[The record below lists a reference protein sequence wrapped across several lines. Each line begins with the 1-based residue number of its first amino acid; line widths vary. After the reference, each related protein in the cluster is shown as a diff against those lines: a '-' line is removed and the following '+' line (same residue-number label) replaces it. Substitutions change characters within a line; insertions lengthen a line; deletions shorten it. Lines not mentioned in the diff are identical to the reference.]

1 MRKATAEEVRAVCRW
16 EEISSATTE
25 MIKPLEAIIGQER
38 AVKALEF
45 GLGIEAQGFNIFV
58 AGLPGTGKNTAVQSF
73 LESVAATKPV
83 PPDWCYVY
91 NFREPYRP
99 RVLKLPPGY
108 GRKLAGEMR
117 NFLKQ
122 VRQEIPRLFK
132 SDEYAKRR
140 EETTAQYARERNA
153 LLSRLDE
160 EAGAAGFVIQIGPT
174 GIFIIPAVNGKP
186 LKAEEFDALPEARQK
201 EILERREKI
210 EELVGTTLREV
221 QKVDRQAQ
229 EALKELDRQ
238 VAGRALDLLLGE
250 LKASYS
256 SFPDVLSYLDAVYTD
271 ILDSLPLF
279 RHESGEEQQKA
290 PWQQQENPF
299 RKYEVN
305 VLVDNSET
313 RGAPVVVELSP
324 TYSNL
329 FGTIEKEAQFGALIT
344 DFTLIRAGSLHR
356 ANGGY
361 LVVAAEEL
369 FRNAFSWD
377 GLKRALRDRLGVIED
392 PLERLGFLATK
403 SLRPEPIPLDLK
415 VILLGDSF
423 LYSLLYHFDPDFRE
437 LFKVK
442 AEFGVW
448 MERTPENVQK
458 YAAFFATLCQK
469 ENLLHLDASA
479 VAKLVEYGSRLAG
492 AQELLSTRFAEIAD
506 LAREACF
513 YAQQEGAPYV
523 TAAHVSR
530 AAAEK
535 LYRSNLIQ
543 QMIQDAIRKNTILL
557 DLHGKKV
564 GQVNGLSIISLGD
577 LDFGK
582 PTRITATVAAGR
594 EGVIDIEREARLGG
608 RIHTKGV
615 LILTGYLAERYHL
628 ETPFSLS
635 ARLVFEQSYEGV
647 EGDSASCAELFA
659 LLSAL
664 SGIPLR
670 QNLAVTGSVNQ
681 KGEVQPVGG
690 INEKIEGFYD
700 ICRLK
705 GLTGDQGVLIPAGN
719 LRNLMLREDVVEAV
733 REGKFHVYLI
743 STVDEGLEI
752 LTGMP
757 AGERLPDG
765 SFPPGTVHAAVAAR
779 LKALAE
785 QVRAAAGAEREKPAR
800 EKHNGEDNGEA

>member
-16 EEISSATTE
+16 EEFSSATTE

-108 GRKLAGEMR
+108 GKKLAGEMR

-122 VRQEIPRLFK
+122 ARQEIPRLFK

-210 EELVGTTLREV
+210 EEMVGTTLREV

-279 RHESGEEQQKA
+279 RHESGEEQQKV

-369 FRNAFSWD
+369 LRNAFSWD

-506 LAREACF
+506 LAREACY
-513 YAQQEGAPYV
+513 YAQQEGASYV

-543 QMIQDAIRKNTILL
+543 QMIQDAFRKNTILL

-752 LTGMP
+752 LTGVP
-757 AGERLPDG
+757 AGERMPDG

-785 QVRAAAGAEREKPAR
+785 QVRAASGAEREKPGR
-800 EKHNGEDNGEA
+800 EKHNGENNGGA